1 MDLFSLGVVCNQTAF
16 EIYEKLSKSITDFWF
31 STIEIKLQTADYQLV
46 KQRFQA
52 KHLSNH
58 KYQVRVNNPLSLPD
72 PKGVGF
78 GQRVRTGS
86 LLRCDERAAP
96 FTTGLPMSGDVSL
109 IVYEAEAC
117 SSNVVAIPV
126 CLNGS
131 FVSVNLENLGT
142 VTFGMLFDPIFNL
155 RNCKS
160 INEAI
165 TSWALNY
172 NFLKCKGVIC
182 VKNLSSEILNLVEI
196 ESLSNKL
203 LTNPNS
209 RFIPEKILYKFQQVT
224 KQTRPD
230 PLKFMCLVN
239 ELYFYL
245 CKLVQKHYTIEQV
258 DRLIPYHL
266 IFPIKLFC
274 QRKELQLVKDGD
286 HRAHQHWASLRL
298 VQKFEDDLKFKSLGI
313 LFNLRWFFNTRNNNK
328 KIFGLDGEY
337 GLTDEG
343 LIGQTFHKYDDV
355 LLWLV
360 SNPNTLEE
368 VEFVVIDHISDF
380 YIFNF

>member
-31 STIEIKLQTADYQLV
+31 SLQTADYQLV

-58 KYQVRVNNPLSLPD
+58 KYHPLSLPD

-117 SSNVVAIPV
+117 RRNT
-126 CLNGS
+126 CLSKRIFCVGKS
-131 FVSVNLENLGT
+131 RK
-142 VTFGMLFDPIFNL
+142 FGMLFDPIFNL

-209 RFIPEKILYKFQQVT
+209 RFIPEKFLYKFQQVT

-239 ELYFYL
+239 ELYL
-245 CKLVQKHYTIEQV
+245 LVQKHYTIEQV

-286 HRAHQHWASLRL
+286 HRWASLRL

-337 GLTDEG
+337 GL
-343 LIGQTFHKYDDV
+343 IGQTFHKYDDV

-368 VEFVVIDHISDF
+368 VEFVISDF

>member
-31 STIEIKLQTADYQLV
+31 STIEIKLQTADYQIV
-46 KQRFQA
+46 KQRFQT

-58 KYQVRVNNPLSLPD
+58 KYQVRVNNPLSL
-72 PKGVGF
+72 
-78 GQRVRTGS
+78 
-86 LLRCDERAAP
+86 CDERAAP
-96 FTTGLPMSGDVSL
+96 FTTDSLFGVPMSGEVSL

-142 VTFGMLFDPIFNL
+142 VTFGVLFDPIFNL

-172 NFLKCKGVIC
+172 NFLKCKDVID

-203 LTNPNS
+203 LMNPNS
-209 RFIPEKILYKFQQVT
+209 RFIPEKFLYKFQQVT
-224 KQTRPD
+224 KQTRPNFKD

-274 QRKELQLVKDGD
+274 QRKELQLVKDED

-313 LFNLRWFFNTRNNNK
+313 LFNLRWYFNTRNNNK

-337 GLTDEG
+337 GFTEEG

>member
-16 EIYEKLSKSITDFWF
+16 EIYEKLSKSTRSLPWRRAPVTDFWF
-31 STIEIKLQTADYQLV
+31 STIEIKLQTADYQIV

-58 KYQVRVNNPLSLPD
+58 KYQVRVNNPFTTD
-72 PKGVGF
+72 
-78 GQRVRTGS
+78 S
-86 LLRCDERAAP
+86 LL
-96 FTTGLPMSGDVSL
+96 FGNKMSGEVSL

-142 VTFGMLFDPIFNL
+142 VTFGVLFDPVFNL

-172 NFLKCKGVIC
+172 NFLKCKDVID

-203 LTNPNS
+203 LMNPNS
-209 RFIPEKILYKFQQVT
+209 RFIPEKFLYKFKQVT
-224 KQTRPD
+224 KQTRPNFKD

-274 QRKELQLVKDGD
+274 QRKELQLVKDED
-286 HRAHQHWASLRL
+286 HRAHQHRASLRL

-313 LFNLRWFFNTRNNNK
+313 LFNLRWYFNTRNNNK

-337 GLTDEG
+337 GFTEEG
-343 LIGQTFHKYDDV
+343 LTGQTFHKYDDV

-368 VEFVVIDHISDF
+368 VELVVIDHISDF

>member
-1 MDLFSLGVVCNQTAF
+1 MKFRLY
-16 EIYEKLSKSITDFWF
+16 EIRIFFLWELYAIKPHLKFMKSITDFWF

-52 KHLSNH
+52 KHLSI
-58 KYQVRVNNPLSLPD
+58 KSELITPQRGWVRATGTNRFAATLRRTS
-72 PKGVGF
+72 
-78 GQRVRTGS
+78 RVA
-86 LLRCDERAAP
+86 DEWRRN
-96 FTTGLPMSGDVSL
+96 
-109 IVYEAEAC
+109 EAEAC

-142 VTFGMLFDPIFNL
+142 VTFGIFNL

-172 NFLKCKGVIC
+172 NFLKCKG

-209 RFIPEKILYKFQQVT
+209 RFIPEKFLYKFQQVT

-239 ELYFYL
+239 ELYFW
-245 CKLVQKHYTIEQV
+245 CK
-258 DRLIPYHL
+258 
-266 IFPIKLFC
+266 
-274 QRKELQLVKDGD
+274 
-286 HRAHQHWASLRL
+286 
-298 VQKFEDDLKFKSLGI
+298 
-313 LFNLRWFFNTRNNNK
+313 NT
-328 KIFGLDGEY
+328 
-337 GLTDEG
+337 TQ
-343 LIGQTFHKYDDV
+343 IG
-355 LLWLV
+355 
-360 SNPNTLEE
+360 
-368 VEFVVIDHISDF
+368 
-380 YIFNF
+380 